1 RVIAPAAAL
10 IGIGL
15 TLAIAT
21 TNLEAL
27 FGNTGPAV
35 FILLSYF
42 YGLVIAGIIT
52 ALILKR
58 NKPDT
63 YALIGRQ

>member
-42 YGLVIAGIIT
+42 YGLVVAGIIT